1 MPEYLPRPAVRGMEW
16 MPGASV
22 TTETQPDRDARHTA
36 MLRMTE
42 PRSLVTEEVVPVDPG
57 TKYITEQAEP
67 PIKVGS
73 IRGLFSGI
81 ANAIIAAAGSSV
93 AVLIAGGTDR
103 MAILSGLALG
113 LTLLGST
120 ISSYAGFAY
129 ADQTSRAR
137 KV

>member
-1 MPEYLPRPAVRGMEW
+1 MTQTMWGGEA
-16 MPGASV
+16 
-22 TTETQPDRDARHTA
+22 TTTHPQIDRDVRHAA
-36 MLRMTE
+36 MLRIGET
-42 PRSLVTEEVVPVDPG
+42 RVTVPEEVVAVDPG
-57 TKYITEQAEP
+57 TTYVTEQAEP

-81 ANAIIAAAGSSV
+81 ANAIIAGAGSSV
-93 AVLIAGGTDR
+93 AVLIAGGSDR